1 MKSEHVSNNFY
12 KNLGVKGL
20 AKQVSPER
28 NRDIEFIQKFCKK
41 SDKILDLACG
51 YGRVTLPMAKAGF
64 DITGIDL
71 APNLIKQARLQAKKQ
86 KLTIDFDVGSMIN
99 LPYPEKSFD
108 KVICLWSSFN
118 HLLTQKDQINTLNE
132 ISRILKPKGIAFIEM
147 LNGKSEKMNHQYGA
161 TNHCVGEANWHLQF
175 TPAYRKDIF
184 RNALVRE
191 LTLGYLFEGA
201 KKIGV
206 KITALEFGPDHVHLF
221 LEGTR
226 KVSVIH
232 AVQTL
237 KGFSSRQMR
246 QAHKYLF
253 KEKIWGNKFWT
264 NGYFYQ
270 TVGTITSETVKKYIE
285 EGQTKH
291 WVKPLPKEQRTL
303 LTYTQ

>member
-108 KVICLWSSFN
+108 
-118 HLLTQKDQINTLNE
+118 
-132 ISRILKPKGIAFIEM
+132 
-147 LNGKSEKMNHQYGA
+147 
-161 TNHCVGEANWHLQF
+161 
-175 TPAYRKDIF
+175 
-184 RNALVRE
+184 
-191 LTLGYLFEGA
+191 
-201 KKIGV
+201 
-206 KITALEFGPDHVHLF
+206 
-221 LEGTR
+221 
-226 KVSVIH
+226 
-232 AVQTL
+232 
-237 KGFSSRQMR
+237 
-246 QAHKYLF
+246 
-253 KEKIWGNKFWT
+253 
-264 NGYFYQ
+264 
-270 TVGTITSETVKKYIE
+270 
-285 EGQTKH
+285 
-291 WVKPLPKEQRTL
+291 
-303 LTYTQ
+303 